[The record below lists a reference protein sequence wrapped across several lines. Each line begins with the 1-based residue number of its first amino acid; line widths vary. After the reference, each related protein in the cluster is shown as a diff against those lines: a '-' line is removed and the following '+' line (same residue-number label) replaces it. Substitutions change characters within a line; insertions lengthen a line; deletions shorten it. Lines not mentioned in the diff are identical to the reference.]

1 MGAGRGSSTGSFFS
15 STGGGGGG
23 GGSLGTISFTGLGGW
38 SIRQSGSQK
47 GSQSYSMPLK
57 MRMGAG
63 GDFFSMIGGGGG
75 GADFFGGGGGG

>member
-1 MGAGRGSSTGSFFS
+1 MGAGAGSSTGSFFS

-23 GGSLGTISFTGLGGW
+23 SLGTTSFTGLGGW

-57 MRMGAG
+57 MRIGAG
-63 GDFFSMIGGGGG
+63 GDFFSTAGGGGGG
-75 GADFFGGGGGG
+75 GADFFGRWGGG